1 MIYSESEAILAALS
15 GIGQVRR
22 VTRSWPVGACDLPCI
37 AIARAA
43 QTPVDYRD
51 GRAYLTVLEYY
62 VRVFSADAATGDE
75 IAAQADAAMERL
87 GYNCVF
93 AADEDDKDTRIRV
106 MRYQKMM

>member
-15 GIGQVRR
+15 GIAQVRR

-62 VRVFSADAATGDE
+62 VRVFAADAASGDTWAKHPVTITGLPGL
-75 IAAQADAAMERL
+75 AATAR
-87 GYNCVF
+87 
-93 AADEDDKDTRIRV
+93 RIC
-106 MRYQKMM
+106 